1 MRRVPGFGCRV
12 PGAAKLLGLG
22 VLFSLAPGT
31 RHLTP
36 VLQAQQRPGAN
47 SRSCVIHVDS
57 VRGGTQFL
65 TMSDGTQNVFAG
77 GGVWARCVNE
87 PTTITSDSFQYFQ
100 SAGQAQF
107 IGRVHFQDS
116 ASVLDAD
123 RITYYIRQE
132 RLFAQGNVFT
142 RNLAGGSEMRGPN
155 LDYYRAV
162 PPIRDTIE
170 LLATGR
176 PTIRFVP
183 ANDSVRGDTA
193 HPFIIIAD
201 RTRMRHTD
209 RMWGSGRVVID
220 RPGLHA
226 TADSASL
233 SLADS
238 VGWLIGVPII
248 VGRDTTRAADSARA
262 AGDTSLIT
270 YRLTGQRVRFDM
282 GGGQQIRRVI
292 SYHDADALG
301 PDWRLTADTLDMALD
316 SGKIQRA
323 QAWGDERRP
332 VALSGL
338 SRIVADSLDIQMPGQ
353 QMRMVWAFGH
363 AQATSKPDSAAQE
376 EDWLSGDTLRAD
388 FAEVRDST
396 GRAASEIEHVTA
408 FGGARAYYHV
418 ANDQDSAGPP
428 GINYSRGDR
437 IRIAMRERRV
447 RTVDIVG
454 AVDGLYLEPLPPGWE
469 TLQVDT
475 TRRDTAFA
483 PGATPANRPQV
494 TPPPPGAPQRPAP
507 EAARERVAVTP
518 ARQGRDE

>member
-1 MRRVPGFGCRV
+1 MC
-12 PGAAKLLGLG
+12 
-22 VLFSLAPGT
+22 SAPLWGQ
-31 RHLTP
+31 
-36 VLQAQQRPGAN
+36 QARQN
-47 SRSCVIHVDS
+47 RSCVIHVDS

-65 TMSDGTQNVFAG
+65 TLSDGTQNVFAG

-132 RLFAQGNVFT
+132 RLYATGNVFT

-162 PPIRDTIE
+162 PPIRDTIQ
-170 LLATGR
+170 LIATGR
-176 PTIRFVP
+176 PTIKFVP
-183 ANDSVRGDTA
+183 AADSARGDTSNA
-193 HPFIIIAD
+193 FIIIAD
-201 RTRMRHTD
+201 RTTMRHTD
-209 RMWGSGRVVID
+209 RMWGSGKVVID

-233 SLADS
+233 SLRDS

-248 VGRDTTRAADSARA
+248 VGRDTTRQGDSARA

-270 YRLTGQRVRFDM
+270 YRLSGQRVRFDM
-282 GGGQQIRRVI
+282 TGGQQVRRVI

-301 PDWRLTADTLDMALD
+301 PDWHLTADTLDMALD

-332 VALSGL
+332 VATSAL
-338 SRIVADSLDIQMPGQ
+338 SRITADSLDIQMPGQ
-353 QMRMVWAFGH
+353 QMRMVWAFGR
-363 AQATSKPDSAAQE
+363 ARATSKPDSAAAE
-376 EDWLSGDTLRAD
+376 DDWLSGDTLRAD
-388 FAEVRDST
+388 FAQVRDST
-396 GRAASEIEHVTA
+396 GRESSEIEHVTA
-408 FGGARAYYHV
+408 FGAARAFYHV
-418 ANDQDSAGPP
+418 ANEQDSLGPP
-428 GINYSRGDR
+428 GINYSRGER

-454 AVDGLYLEPLPPGWE
+454 EVDGLYLEPLPPGWE

-475 TRRDTAFA
+475 ARVDSTGA
-483 PGATPANRPQV
+483 PIRPPAARPSQV
-494 TPPPPGAPQRPAP
+494 TPGQPGAPRQPSP
-507 EAARERVAVTP
+507 EASGHRVAAAP
-518 ARQGRDE
+518 LRQGRDE